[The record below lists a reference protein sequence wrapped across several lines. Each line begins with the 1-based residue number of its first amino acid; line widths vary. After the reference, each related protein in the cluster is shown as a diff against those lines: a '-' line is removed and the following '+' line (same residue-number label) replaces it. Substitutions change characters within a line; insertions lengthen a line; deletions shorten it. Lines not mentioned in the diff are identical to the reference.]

1 MSYSSTSTVPIEM
14 LPGIGRRTAKVLRSM
29 HIRTVGQFKTLPE
42 KMLVEIFGPSIRT
55 LYTAVHGME
64 YASVATRP
72 NVQPNVRT
80 VKAIKNLSFTKKFR
94 LATQVLM
101 M

>member
-29 HIRTVGQFKTLPE
+29 HIRTIGQFKTLPE
-42 KMLVEIFGPSIRT
+42 KMLVEIFGPSIRS

-64 YASVATRP
+64 YTPAP
-72 NVQPNVRT
+72 VRT
-80 VKAIKNLSFTKKFR
+80 TKTIKNLSFTKKFR